1 MRKIPDEQES
11 EVTVSIYMEVDKPNS
26 TTTHT
31 CAPVRILTEAHR
43 DVATSSSSCTHTRDS
58 GREEKKKSREL
69 LFL

>member
-43 DVATSSSSCTHTRDS
+43 DVVIPSPSYTHTQ
-58 GREEKKKSREL
+58 EILAEKKRKNR
-69 LFL
+69 LFAQ